1 MSLEINT
8 DKFSEYPEISQL
20 LTSILE
26 DNKSLQKKVSYLESV
41 LSEIQML
48 NALGKTLKIDE
59 AIKAAI
65 DE

>member
-1 MSLEINT
+1 MTPQDPMVEVIERL
-8 DKFSEYPEISQL
+8 
-20 LTSILE
+20 
-26 DNKSLQKKVSYLESV
+26 KKRISYLESV

-65 DE
+65 EK